1 MRWQGRLVFTMPLF
15 RLIALLSM
23 LATLSAGEPLR
34 IATFRADVT
43 PPIGSPLCCDGGVK
57 PAREIVDPLSARG
70 IILFVSPK
78 PVVMVAVD
86 WTGIAS
92 EGWDEW
98 RAELAKAAGTDADH
112 VTVNTLHQHDAPEY
126 DPAADRLLEGVGLG
140 GTLYNRAFAR
150 TALERT
156 AAAVRA
162 AARNPVTVSHLG
174 LGKAKVEKVAS
185 SRRVLGED
193 GKVKYARMSSCRIPE
208 AREAPEGV
216 VDPYVRMV
224 SFWQGT
230 RPLAVITYYATHPQS
245 YYGQGGVSADFV
257 GMARGFREQALPGV
271 AHIHFNGA
279 GGNVAAGKYNDGSR
293 EMRPVLARRLADGMK
308 AAFDSTVRTPIQAGD
323 AGWRVVPVLLPPTK
337 SLEDQ
342 QQLRRLMA
350 DEHQAQRL
358 RLRTAH
364 DLNWV
369 RRYEA
374 KHRIP
379 LFLLTL
385 GPAAVLYMPGE
396 LFVEYQLAAQQM
408 RPGRFV
414 AMAAYGDYGP
424 GYVGTRISYTQGG
437 YETGP
442 VSRTDPG
449 VEDVLMGGMRRLL
462 EAGR

>member
-1 MRWQGRLVFTMPLF
+1 MPILRLL
-15 RLIALLSM
+15 ALLGI
-23 LATLSAGEPLR
+23 LPAFAAEPLR

-57 PAREIVDPLSARG
+57 PAAKIVDPLSARG
-70 IILFVSPK
+70 VILFLSPK
-78 PVVMVAVD
+78 PVVLAAVD
-86 WTGIAS
+86 WTGIS
-92 EGWDEW
+92 NEGWDEW

-126 DPAADRLLEGVGLG
+126 DPAADRLLESVGLG
-140 GTLYNRAFAR
+140 GRLYNRAFAR
-150 TALERT
+150 LALERT

-162 AARNPVTVSHLG
+162 AARNPVPVTHLG
-174 LGKAKVEKVAS
+174 LGQAKVEKVAS
-185 SRRVLGED
+185 SRRVLGPD
-193 GKVKYARMSSCRIPE
+193 GKVKYSRMSSSTNPE
-208 AREAPEGV
+208 ARAAPEGV
-216 VDPYVRMV
+216 VDPYVRAV
-224 SFWQGT
+224 SFWRGT
-230 RPLAVITYYATHPQS
+230 QPLAVITYYATHPQS
-245 YYGQGGVSADFV
+245 YYGEGGVSADFV
-257 GMARGFREQALPGV
+257 GMARALREKDQPGV
-271 AHIHFNGA
+271 AFIHFNGA
-279 GGNVAAGKYNDGSR
+279 GGNVAAGKYNDGSP
-293 EMRPVLARRLADGMK
+293 EVRPVLARRLAAGMK
-308 AAFDSTVRTPIQAGD
+308 AAFDSTVRTPIHAGD
-323 AGWRVVPVLLPPTK
+323 AGWRVLPVLLPPSK

-342 QQLRRLMA
+342 DRLRKLMA
-350 DEHQAQRL
+350 DESQKQRL
-358 RLRTAH
+358 RLRTSH

-369 RRYEA
+369 LRYQA

-449 VEDVLMGGMRRLL
+449 VEDVLMGAMRRLL
-462 EAGR
+462 EPGR